1 MRLLSFLFAI
11 ICLGAHPAQTQQL
24 SEENELYVQSLLDS
38 AELLKLKNPNRSL
51 ALALQVLE
59 WLPEVGYEKTK
70 AFAYIKAAN
79 AEKMNSHRE
88 AALDYIH
95 QAMKLSESIQDTS
108 LLMKCHF
115 MTGTIYGFYDE
126 SDSALVHYQR
136 TIDLYIPG
144 DDVFYPANAYT
155 NLGSIMKGLGQE
167 DKAEAYYLKGYE
179 ISRSNNYSWIF
190 TLSRLMSYYASR
202 QDPRYFNYL
211 DTFSNSDFVRN
222 GSEAMVAAHFYS
234 ILNLTHASPQEKENK
249 LREIFVLAGKQSG
262 PIHQVELGLKLND
275 VLIEQRKY
283 PASQALLE
291 SLLVLARQS
300 NNGRAEADVN
310 HALYETARAMRRPE
324 NALAYLE
331 RFSFIMDSLHT
342 VQMQQQIQE
351 LNVRF
356 DVVQKDN
363 EIEQQRLKLEQERRN
378 RNYLMLVSALLVM
391 IAGITW
397 FYFRNRIRTARRL
410 RQQEEIIH
418 TQEKEKLRQEKE
430 LSKLAASLESQEKER
445 NRIARDLHDGVGSL
459 MSGISAQVENL
470 MAQQPGN
477 ALYAPLKQMVKD
489 TAAELRRTSY
499 DLMPAGLLRMGLEPA
514 LRDLC
519 MNLIVK
525 NGIEP
530 TVEFQADLTRLNADQ
545 QLIVYRV
552 VQELFHNII
561 KHAKASHVLL
571 QLSMFEDQLT
581 LIIEDDG
588 RGFSVEEKTLNGIG
602 LGSIRSRV
610 DLLSGFLDISS
621 VPGEGTTV
629 TINFPLSLTDPL
641 KAV

>member
-1 MRLLSFLFAI
+1 MRWLFCMVAFI
-11 ICLGAHPAQTQQL
+11 FLGAGRAHAQQL
-24 SEENELYVQSLLDS
+24 SEENERYVQSLLDS
-38 AELLKLKNPNRSL
+38 SELLKLKNPTRSL
-51 ALALQVLE
+51 ALALQALE
-59 WLPEVGYEKTK
+59 WLPEQGYEKTK

-88 AALDYIH
+88 SALEYIH
-95 QAMKLSESIQDTS
+95 QAMKFSESIQDTS

-126 SDSALVHYQR
+126 PDSALVHYHR
-136 TIDLYIPG
+136 TIDLFEPG

-155 NLGSIMKGLGQE
+155 SMGSIMRSMGQE

-179 ISRSNNYSWIF
+179 ISRSNNYAWIF

-202 QDPRYFNYL
+202 QDPRYFHYL
-211 DTFSNSDFVRN
+211 DTFSNSDFVRH

-234 ILNLTHASPQEKENK
+234 ILNLTHATPQEKENK

-275 VLIEQRKY
+275 VLVEQKKY

-310 HALYETARAMRRPE
+310 HALYETARALRSPE
-324 NALAYLE
+324 KALAYLE
-331 RFSFIMDSLHT
+331 RFSFIMDSLHAI
-342 VQMQQQIQE
+342 QMQQQIQE
-351 LNVRF
+351 LDVRF
-356 DVVQKDN
+356 EVAQKDN
-363 EIEQQRLKLEQERRN
+363 EIQQQRLKLEQEKRN
-378 RNYLMLVSALLVM
+378 RNYLLLVSALLIL

-410 RQQEEIIH
+410 RLQEDIIH
-418 TQEKEKLRQEKE
+418 VQEKEKLRQEKE

-470 MAQQPGN
+470 MAQQPDN
-477 ALYAPLKQMVKD
+477 ALFVPLKQMVKD

-519 MNLIVK
+519 MNLMVK
-525 NGIEP
+525 NGLEA
-530 TVEFQADLTRLNADQ
+530 TVEFHADLTCLNADQ
-545 QLIVYRV
+545 QLIIYRV

-561 KHAKASHVLL
+561 KHARANHVLL

-581 LIIEDDG
+581 LIVEDDG
-588 RGFSVEEKTLNGIG
+588 RGFTVEERALNGIG

-629 TINFPLSLTDPL
+629 TINFPLSLMDPL
-641 KAV
+641 KGV

>member
-1 MRLLSFLFAI
+1 MRWLSILILWVCIGPPHA
-11 ICLGAHPAQTQQL
+11 LTQQL
-24 SEENELYVQSLLDS
+24 SEDNERYVQSLLDS
-38 AELLKLKNPNRSL
+38 AEMLKLKNPTRSL
-51 ALALQVLE
+51 DLALQALE
-59 WLPEVGYEKTK
+59 WLPEQGYEKEK

-88 AALDYIH
+88 AALDYAH
-95 QAMKLSESIQDTS
+95 QAMTLSEFIQDTS

-126 SDSALVHYQR
+126 SDSALVHFQR
-136 TIDLYIPG
+136 TIDLYQPG
-144 DDVFYPANAYT
+144 DDVFYPSNAYT
-155 NLGSIMKGLGQE
+155 NIGSIMRTMGQE
-167 DKAEAYYLKGYE
+167 DKAEEYYLKGYE
-179 ISRSNNYSWIF
+179 ISRSNNYAWIF
-190 TLSRLMSYYASR
+190 TLSRLMAYYASR
-202 QDPRYFNYL
+202 QDPKYFTYL
-211 DTFSNSDFVRN
+211 DTFSQSDFVRN

-234 ILNLTHASPQEKENK
+234 ILNLNNASPQEKEDK
-249 LREIFVLAGKQSG
+249 LREIFALAGKQSG
-262 PIHQVELGLKLND
+262 PIHQVEMGLKLNT
-275 VLIEQRKY
+275 VLMEQKKY
-283 PASQALLE
+283 AASMQLLD
-291 SLLVLARQS
+291 SLLPIARQS
-300 NNGRAEADVN
+300 NNGRAEAEVN
-310 HALYETARAMRRPE
+310 HALYGTSRALRKPE
-324 NALAYLE
+324 NALNYLE
-331 RFSFIMDSLHT
+331 RFSFIMDSLHA

-356 DVVQKDN
+356 DVAQKDN
-363 EIEQQRLKLEQERRN
+363 EIQRQRLKIEQERRN
-378 RNYLMLVSALLVM
+378 RNYLILVSALLVLV
-391 IAGITW
+391 AGITW

-410 RQQEEIIH
+410 REQEDIIH
-418 TQEKEKLRQEKE
+418 TQEKEKLLQEKE
-430 LSKLAASLESQEKER
+430 LAKLSASLESQEKER

-470 MAQQPGN
+470 MAQQPDN

-519 MNLIVK
+519 INLLVK

-530 TVEFQADLTRLNADQ
+530 TIEFHADLTRLHADQ
-545 QLIVYRV
+545 QLIVYRI

-561 KHAKASHVLL
+561 KHAHASHVLL

-588 RGFSVEEKTLNGIG
+588 RGFLVEEKTLKGIG

-610 DLLSGFLDISS
+610 DQLSGFLDISS

-629 TINFPLSLTDPL
+629 TINFPILYPESV
-641 KAV
+641 KAS